1 MLYAFNIT
9 DMPAAMSLTKRLAV
23 KGMLEVDL
31 EHQAI
36 ATKVKCNERTVR
48 RINKNLVD
56 FGSVKRLNTSQRGP
70 KPKLT
75 QQMKDV
81 CLSECIL

>member
-1 MLYAFNIT
+1 
-9 DMPAAMSLTKRLAV
+9 MPAAMSLTKRLAI

-36 ATKVKCNERTVR
+36 ATKVKYNERTVR
-48 RINKNLVD
+48 RIKKNLVD
-56 FGSVKRLNTSQRGP
+56 FGSVKHLNTSLRGP

-75 QQMKDV
+75 DQMKEV
-81 CLSECIL
+81 RLSECIL